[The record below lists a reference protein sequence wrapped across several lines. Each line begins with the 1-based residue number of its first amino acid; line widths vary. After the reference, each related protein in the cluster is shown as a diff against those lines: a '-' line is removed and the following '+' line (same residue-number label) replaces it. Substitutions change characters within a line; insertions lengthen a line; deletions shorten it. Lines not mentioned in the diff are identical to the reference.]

1 MIFKE
6 VQEPDCGELSRATQ
20 LGALGCS
27 AEGCRRE
34 LAVPLDPEAPEE
46 AASADSSPDIS
57 RWLQGAA
64 LALLAGAMFSSL
76 YVPLLYWKARM
87 VSAGLKDVQ
96 GCATFFSMCMGIFP
110 TSTFWLFCGGAWKK
124 YRGRRMEKSVMRP
137 AILSGLIY
145 SAACFLQTYA
155 MGVVPYAS
163 GYAMGTAGALS
174 VSLLWGWLAFGEAS
188 TVHNRRCMAC
198 AFSLVM
204 LGVLAL
210 GIAT

>member
-1 MIFKE
+1 
-6 VQEPDCGELSRATQ
+6 
-20 LGALGCS
+20 
-27 AEGCRRE
+27 
-34 LAVPLDPEAPEE
+34 
-46 AASADSSPDIS
+46 
-57 RWLQGAA
+57 
-64 LALLAGAMFSSL
+64 MFSSL
-76 YVPLLYWKARM
+76 YVPLLYWKARI

-96 GCATFFSMCMGIFP
+96 GCATFFS
-110 TSTFWLFCGGAWKK
+110 LFCGGAWKK

-198 AFSLVM
+198 AFFLVM